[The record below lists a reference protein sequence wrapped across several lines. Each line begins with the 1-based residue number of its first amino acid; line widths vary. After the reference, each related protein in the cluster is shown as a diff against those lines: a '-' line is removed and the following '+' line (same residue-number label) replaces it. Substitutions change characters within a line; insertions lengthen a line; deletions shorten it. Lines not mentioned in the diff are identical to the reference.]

1 MIMGV
6 VMLESIVPMTYKNG
20 TAWGLRTWYIMVIIM
35 KVDIAFSMQM
45 AEQGSGED
53 VVNTMLMHGSWKTNH
68 DSGQTVSCGVESI

>member
-1 MIMGV
+1 
-6 VMLESIVPMTYKNG
+6 
-20 TAWGLRTWYIMVIIM
+20 M

-68 DSGQTVSCGVESI
+68 GADQTLWCGVESI